1 MSSTPTS
8 TPTKTKVAARV
19 YVYTTPSGQTIV
31 ERREAPGAPRRAP
44 CKCKRSL
51 AAVVDSGP
59 ESERDSS
66 SSKRRKTSNKW
77 KQRFQSEIRKHGR
90 VLKKQITQKDVDTM
104 PAEVMYDYLIGKKAK
119 EDKGVRFVPA
129 NSSLGGTVGEDDED
143 RVEDTENDEQ
153 VTSEWFETRFGGCG
167 CDRDGEDEDEYF
179 EDDEDDENSVLVLG
193 NCSFCALSA
202 PAISEY
208 EYTRNK

>member
-8 TPTKTKVAARV
+8 TPTKTNVAARV

-51 AAVVDSGP
+51 AAVVDSDSSE
-59 ESERDSS
+59 ESESESESERDSSSSKRDSS
-66 SSKRRKTSNKW
+66 SSKRRKTSHNCNLW
-77 KQRFQSEIRKHGR
+77 FESEKRDRAR
-90 VLKKQITQKDVDTM
+90 VPKEKLTHKDVDSM
-104 PAEVMYDYLIGKKAK
+104 EAWDVFVYLIGKKAK
-119 EDKGVRFVPA
+119 EDRGVRFVPA
-129 NSSLGGTVGEDDED
+129 GSSLGGTVDEDDED
-143 RVEDTENDEQ
+143 RVVDTESDEQ

-179 EDDEDDENSVLVLG
+179 EDDENPVLVLG
-193 NCSFCALSA
+193 NCSFCAG
-202 PAISEY
+202 
-208 EYTRNK
+208 N